1 VLLLVGLLI
10 AASSVNATC
19 TSQCNAG
26 GLSGC
31 KNWDSTKFPI
41 TTYDIYTI
49 EIDGKIYY
57 YTDYFDEMDDAI
69 EAVKS
74 KDYGKTKPPASYNR
88 PDDYTRGL
96 GWWRFDRY
104 QSLWL
109 SAVPGGALNTQGP
122 EPNPQV
128 PFYNNYNKGMVGNPI
143 YAADVA
149 YWHYQC

>member
-1 VLLLVGLLI
+1 MQNTKSILRKSPTGQNKTKNAANVNERAANDFWQIGTAAVLLLVGLLI

-31 KNWDSTKFPI
+31 KNWDSTKFPT

-49 EIDGKIYY
+49 EIDGKTYY
-57 YTDYFDEMDDAI
+57 YTYYFDEMGDAI

-88 PDDYTRGL
+88 PDDYTRGF

-104 QSLWL
+104 
-109 SAVPGGALNTQGP
+109 
-122 EPNPQV
+122 
-128 PFYNNYNKGMVGNPI
+128 
-143 YAADVA
+143 
-149 YWHYQC
+149 